1 MRVLV
6 TRPEPDGERTAAQLR
21 ARDCDVMLS
30 PLLRVEPVDAELGDG
45 WDALALTSSNAVRA
59 IAKHPALSALRAI
72 PVYAVGARS
81 ADAARALGFA
91 QVVSADGIAADLA
104 RVMTAQ
110 LRRPVRVLY
119 LAGEDRAGELAGTLA
134 AAGIEVET
142 RVVYRAVAV
151 SQFAA
156 DVRAVLTAGTLDG
169 VMHFSRGTAAIYLAC
184 AAAGGL
190 SGAALAPVQYCLSP
204 QVAEPLADAG
214 ARAIRVAEQPTEA
227 ALIAVVTG

>member
-6 TRPEPDGERTAAQLR
+6 TRPEPDGERTAERLR
-21 ARDCDVMLS
+21 ARGCDVMLS
-30 PLLRVEPVDAELGDG
+30 PLLLVEPVVAELDDG
-45 WDALALTSSNAVRA
+45 WNALALTSSNAVRA
-59 IAKHPALSALRAI
+59 IAGHPALPALRPI

-81 ADAARALGFA
+81 AEAARADGFA
-91 QVVSADGIAADLA
+91 RVVSADGSASDLA

-110 LRRPVRVLY
+110 LRRPARVLY
-119 LAGEDRAGELAGTLA
+119 LAGEDRAGDLAGALA

-142 RVVYRAVAV
+142 RVVYRAVAA

-156 DVRAVLTAGTLDG
+156 DVREALTAGTLDG
-169 VMHFSRGTAAIYLAC
+169 IMHFSRRTAAIYLAC
-184 AAAGGL
+184 AAAGGR
-190 SGAALAPVQYCLSP
+190 SNAALAPVQYCLSP
-204 QVAEPLADAG
+204 QVAEPLVDAG